1 LGLVLVA
8 LFVGASVGGLVLV
21 QRAVPPD
28 RRQEHNDVAGFMYAV
43 LGVAYA
49 VLLGL
54 MLVAVWQDYET
65 AQASTT
71 KEANAVSTVF
81 WLARGLPQP
90 EARRTQELAR
100 SYARVVIKEE
110 WPLMRRDED
119 SPKAWALL
127 DELRGVVVSLHPK
140 TVAEAT
146 TYDNEARAVSDLG
159 DARRDRLL
167 EADQGL
173 PALLWAVL
181 LVGGVVT
188 VAFTYLFGLRSTLV
202 HTTMVAALALTIGLV
217 LFSISALDY
226 PFRGAVRVG
235 PDAFQSV
242 LYRIDQSKLSEL

>member
-1 LGLVLVA
+1 VA
-8 LFVGASVGGLVLV
+8 ASIGGLILV

-28 RRQEHNDVAGFMYAV
+28 RREVHNDVAGFMYAV

-65 AQASTT
+65 AQTSATQ
-71 KEANAVSTVF
+71 EANAVATVF
-81 WLARGLPQP
+81 WLARGLPKPQ
-90 EARRTQELAR
+90 AHRTQELAR
-100 SYARVVIKEE
+100 FYARVVAKEE
-110 WPLMRRDED
+110 WPLMRRDEV

-127 DELRGVVVSLHPK
+127 DELRGVAVSLHPE

-146 TYDNEARAVSDLG
+146 TYDNEAQAVSDLG

-173 PALLWAVL
+173 PALLWVVL
-181 LVGGVVT
+181 LVGGVIT
-188 VAFTYLFGLRSTLV
+188 VGFTYLFGLRSTLV
-202 HTTMVAALALTIGLV
+202 HTTMVAALALTIAMV
-217 LFSISALDY
+217 LFTISALDY

-242 LYRIDQSKLSEL
+242 LHRMDQSKLSEL